1 MQPHPKE
8 RYHSPKLMQDDIRPI
23 KELLLMQSKG
33 KFLTK
38 GEKKRVTKYAEE
50 QRKTRAK
57 K

>member
-1 MQPHPKE
+1 MQPRRRDRDYP
-8 RYHSPKLMQDDIRPI
+8 RLNADDIRPI